1 MSSKRMVS
9 ALKAR
14 PSEEQSPLSLE
25 QAIDAC
31 IKISKDPSTGE
42 KFDAS
47 VDVAMR
53 LGIPVGESVR
63 GSVCPEHGLGKSV
76 KVAVFA
82 KGEHAIAAEKAGAD
96 VIGAEDLAEAFSKG
110 EVECDV
116 VVATPDMMA
125 VVGKLGR
132 VLGPKGLMP
141 NPKDGTVSPDPAK
154 SVENMKRGQVFF
166 RTDKQGAVHA
176 RVAPSSFDASKIVD
190 NIKLL
195 VSEVKRL
202 KPARA
207 KGQYIRSFY
216 ISTTMGPGIA
226 VDINT
231 LD

>member
-1 MSSKRMVS
+1 MSSKRMVFAQEAKPNDKL
-9 ALKAR
+9 ALD
-14 PSEEQSPLSLE
+14 
-25 QAIDAC
+25 QAVAEC
-31 IKISKDPSTGE
+31 IKISKDAKTGE

-47 VDVAMR
+47 IDVAIR
-53 LGIPVGESVR
+53 LGVPVGESVR

-82 KGEHAIAAEKAGAD
+82 KGEQAIAAEKAGAD
-96 VIGAEDLAEAFSKG
+96 IIGAEDLAEAFSKG
-110 EVECDV
+110 EVDCDI
-116 VVATPDMMA
+116 VVATPDMMP

-154 SVENMKRGQVFF
+154 AVENMKKGQIFF

-176 RVAPSSFDASKIVD
+176 RVGPSSYEPSKIVD

-216 ISTTMGPGIA
+216 VSTTMGPGIA
-226 VDINT
+226 VDIHT
-231 LD
+231 VD